1 MPTLRWETDA
11 SWVTPGFFQ
20 PFNDNGSAISNAV
33 FVTFTRNFT
42 LLAGGGAPLLP
53 SLTGGPAPVLPSL
66 AGGPVLPRSV
76 DYPVLQPSPN
86 SITIDPYSSSAAYP
100 IRQ

>member
-1 MPTLRWETDA
+1 
-11 SWVTPGFFQ
+11 VTPGFFQ

-53 SLTGGPAPVLPSL
+53 SLTGGGPRVSPSL
-66 AGGPVLPRSV
+66 AGGGAPVLPRSAS
-76 DYPVLQPSPN
+76 YLMQ
-86 SITIDPYSSSAAYP
+86 TASSAAYP